1 MAKTNYTSVRGLI
14 DKTNT
19 TVVVVTSIAAFV
31 TIFSLVASKTFIS
44 QATYQNRVISAKNK
58 AVSQLKS
65 DLAASNELDT
75 SYKAFAGQDQNII
88 GGNSTGTG
96 PQDGNNAKIVLDAL
110 PSSYDFPALA
120 TTLEKL
126 TTQIPGLAINN
137 ITGTDDEVNQSANTT
152 SATPQPVPMPFQL
165 SVTGDYTA
173 IQQLVDRFEH
183 SIRPFQVQTMN
194 ISGDQ
199 GNLTMN
205 LTAQTFYQPAKTF
218 NISTKE
224 IK

>member
-1 MAKTNYTSVRGLI
+1 MAKTNTTVRGLI

-31 TIFSLVASKTFIS
+31 TIFCLVASKTFIS
-44 QATYQNRVISAKNK
+44 QAAYQNRVLSAKNR
-58 AVSQLKS
+58 AVAQLKS
-65 DLAASNELDT
+65 DLATSNELNA
-75 SYKAFAGQDQNII
+75 SYKAFVGKDTNII
-88 GGNSTGTG
+88 GGSKDGSG
-96 PQDGNNAKIVLDAL
+96 PQDGNNAAIILDAL

-126 TTQIPGLAINN
+126 TTQIPGLSISN
-137 ITGTDDEVNQSANTT
+137 ITGTDDEVNQGSNTV
-152 SATPQPVPMPFQL
+152 SATPTPVEMPFQL
-165 SVTGDYTA
+165 SVTGDYNA
-173 IQQLVDRFEH
+173 IQQLIDRFEH
-183 SIRPFQVQTMN
+183 SIRPFQIQTMN

-199 GNLTMN
+199 GNLNLN

-218 NISTKE
+218 NISTKV